1 MLTLISL
8 IRKFFKHL
16 KSDQTPGQLAV
27 GAFFGAVA
35 ALTPFGPH
43 LLLILTLALLF
54 NCSMASFL
62 LFFGVLKPAGLA
74 LGVASFNLGASLI
87 GDGSGGYASLIA
99 GLSDAPVLA
108 YMGFD
113 RYVVAGGIALAV
125 PIAIIIGAVFG
136 LAVAGYRRRMAPKLA
151 DATWFQ
157 NAMKNKLFRAFKW
170 LIAGKDKETVE
181 PKPRFLL
188 LRPFRAYMV
197 VLIPLLYVGLTVG
210 AGLYA
215 QMAINGIAAKG
226 VSKAL
231 GVQCT
236 FAKVDY
242 SFFAQRLAFENFQL
256 PDPSA
261 TGQDMLRVGGFESS
275 VSFGDLLRKR
285 LHIEKLSVKD
295 VAANVTRSADGK
307 LNVNEIPAAKPT
319 DEASKGPWNEWMTWL
334 NEKGKDADLSEYWKK
349 YQEYKKKSAE
359 EKKKDSAAA
368 KAAES
373 RKALGYDPD
382 LRWERERKDPLVRAD
397 LVEIKNLALKMTDK
411 AAKGGGVPSLTSVS
425 ADVVQLST
433 MPGWNAQ
440 PITLTGS
447 GMLNEGKSGRI
458 SFKISYLPAK
468 SDVEFKL
475 EGVPVTDLKSTYEKS
490 VPVNVDHGSATLST
504 KAGTNAGM
512 IDGAVNLQID
522 KLKISPKPDETKILG
537 LDPQASGYAIQGIN
551 AYGEKLPVTIGA
563 TVTGP
568 AEDPTINVK
577 LAFLEIAKK
586 GLEMLGKQELQKYID
601 QIGGEVNALKKMGAE
616 KLTPV
621 TGDANKAVESLKA
634 GDVKGVQDSATKI
647 QQDAKA
653 LPDAKKDAET
663 KKDQVKDAF
672 DLFKKPK
679 KEEPKKEEKK

>member
-8 IRKFFKHL
+8 IRKFFKQL
-16 KSDQTPGQLAV
+16 KSDLTPSQLAV
-27 GAFFGAVA
+27 GAFFGVIAGM
-35 ALTPFGPH
+35 TPFGPH
-43 LLLILTLALLF
+43 LLLIVTLALLF
-54 NCSMASFL
+54 NCSMAAFL
-62 LFFGVLKPAGLA
+62 LFFGLLKPAGLA
-74 LGVASFNLGASLI
+74 LGVTSFHLGVSMLGDGTGSYASLI
-87 GDGSGGYASLIA
+87 GALA
-99 GLSDAPVLA
+99 DAPVLA

-113 RYVVAGGIALAV
+113 RYVVAGSLVIAV
-125 PIAIIIGAVFG
+125 PAAVAIAAIFG
-136 LAVAGYRRRMAPKLA
+136 LAVSSYRKKLTPKLA
-151 DATWFQ
+151 DANWFQ
-157 NAMKNKLFRAFKW
+157 NAMKNKMFRAFKW
-170 LIAGKDKETVE
+170 LIAGKDKEAVE
-181 PKPRFLL
+181 PKPRFIL

-242 SFFAQRLAFENFQL
+242 SFFAQRLTFQNFQL

-261 TGQDMLRVGGFESS
+261 TGQDMVRVGDFESA

-285 LHIEKLSVKD
+285 LHVEKISLKD

-359 EKKKDSAAA
+359 EKKKDAA
-368 KAAES
+368 KAKEAEA

-382 LRWERERKDPLVRAD
+382 LHWERERKDPLVRAD
-397 LVEIKNLALKMTDK
+397 LIEVKNLALKMTDK
-411 AAKGGGVPSLTSVS
+411 AAKAGGGVPSLTSVS
-425 ADVVQLST
+425 ADVAQLST

-440 PITLTGS
+440 PITFTGS
-447 GMLNEGKSGRI
+447 GTLNDGKSGKI
-458 SFKISYLPAK
+458 SFKISWLPAK
-468 SDVEFKL
+468 SDVEFKI
-475 EGVPVTDLKSTYEKS
+475 EGVPVTEMKSTYEKS
-490 VPVNVDHGSATLST
+490 VQVSVDNGLATLST

-522 KLKISPKPDETKILG
+522 KLKISPKPGETKILG

-568 AEDPTINVK
+568 ADDPTINVK

-601 QIGGEVNALKKMGAE
+601 QIGGEVNAIKKMGTD

-621 TGDANKAVESLKA
+621 TGEANKAVDALKT

-647 QQDAKA
+647 QQDVKS
-653 LPDAKKDAET
+653 LPDAKKDVET

-672 DLFKKPK
+672 NLFNKPRK
-679 KEEPKKEEKK
+679 DEKKDEKK